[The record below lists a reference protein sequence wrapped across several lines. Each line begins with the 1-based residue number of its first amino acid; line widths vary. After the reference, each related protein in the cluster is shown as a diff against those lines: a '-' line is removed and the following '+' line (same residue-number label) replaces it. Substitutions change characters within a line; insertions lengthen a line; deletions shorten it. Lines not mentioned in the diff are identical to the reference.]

1 MVLTAS
7 ESRKQAR
14 ESLRGKWSIVIL
26 TFLLFTVY
34 STLVSFLGM
43 IPFLGIIFQLLDL
56 SFSSIH
62 IWTSYEHDEIKKRRN
77 YKLL

>member
-26 TFLLFTVY
+26 TFLLFTV
-34 STLVSFLGM
+34 SF
-43 IPFLGIIFQLLDL
+43 FSRYDSIFRNNFFNCWIYL
-56 SFSSIH
+56 FSSIR